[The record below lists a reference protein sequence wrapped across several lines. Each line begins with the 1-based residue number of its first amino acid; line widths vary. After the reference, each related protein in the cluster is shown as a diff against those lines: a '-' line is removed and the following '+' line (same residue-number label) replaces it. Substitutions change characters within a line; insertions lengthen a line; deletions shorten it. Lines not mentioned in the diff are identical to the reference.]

1 MMRKMQSSTRRSEA
15 KSATDSPSASRT
27 LGAER
32 GKQVTVKHTITVEC
46 RATIQETWVF
56 VADQVLDRGQLED
69 ELFAGNMD
77 YVAGEIMGDED
88 DRRIISVDTDQGREF
103 ERGG

>member
-1 MMRKMQSSTRRSEA
+1 MWKMQSSTRRSEA
-15 KSATDSPSASRT
+15 KSATDAPTASPT

-56 VADQVLDRGQLED
+56 VADHVLERGQLED

-77 YVAGEIMGDED
+77 YVAGEIIGDEEE
-88 DRRIISVDTDQGREF
+88 RRIISVSTDEGRKF
-103 ERGG
+103 EPGG